1 MAKAFEDRPEPSQS
15 FGPPELERSPSSEQD
30 AFAAYRLVSR
40 ILGAPI
46 SIALLLMV
54 LTALGSACQPVVME
68 PTDEA
73 SSYQSSIRFWGYS
86 ASAGEPVAIEAQNS
100 SAAWEVITSTTSA
113 IAPTHTAGAT
123 GYFFEAWT
131 YGPSIPTRFRRT
143 SPYASQGYWRTN
155 FRINTGGTLG
165 AIRSI
170 QANGTNSTS
179 LNWFEEFW
187 QEHKVSGSTTLRID
201 VHP

>member
-1 MAKAFEDRPEPSQS
+1 MSNEFEDRPGPSQS
-15 FGPPELERSPSSEQD
+15 FGPPELKSWRGRRSPSPS
-30 AFAAYRLVSR
+30 
-40 ILGAPI
+40 
-46 SIALLLMV
+46 SIALLCLIF
-54 LTALGSACQPVVME
+54 TALGSACQAVVME

-86 ASAGEPVAIEAQNS
+86 PSPGQAVAIEAQNS
-100 SAAWEVITSTTSA
+100 SSTWEVMTSTTSA
-113 IAPTHTAGAT
+113 LVPTHTAGAT

-131 YGPSIPTRFRRT
+131 YGPSIPTRFRKT
-143 SPYASQGYWRTN
+143 SPYASQGFWRTN
-155 FRINTGGTLG
+155 FRINTSGTLG
-165 AIRSI
+165 VYRST

-187 QEHKVSGSTTLRID
+187 LEHKISGSILRVD